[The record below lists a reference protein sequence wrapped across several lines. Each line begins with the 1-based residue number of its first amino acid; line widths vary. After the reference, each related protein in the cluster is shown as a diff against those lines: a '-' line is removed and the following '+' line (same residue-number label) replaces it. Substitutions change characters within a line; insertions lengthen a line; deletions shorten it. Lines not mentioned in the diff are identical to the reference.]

1 MGQVVDTP
9 SAQEFMRE
17 AMQKIT
23 VEELDAIEQE
33 VAAKSTHFQAAL
45 APDRIAE
52 LSEEDWR
59 TLLRM
64 IFAVRR
70 KTKELLDGDVEGG
83 WSGKVHALL
92 YGPTGV
98 ARRLETFCDA
108 LPQLESNIRYDL
120 ASELLHYTYPDN
132 YWLWTRWMWD
142 PEIETGSLRLVTM
155 DDFDLHGRTIGETY
169 LKVGEALAFVNE
181 TGQAAG
187 FTRIGERTFGAD
199 VFLACVYA
207 VYTYTIL
214 RLRMTNEFNKVMP
227 ELPEMARRLLGVWDK
242 KAHGIR
248 KAKIVVDK

>member
-17 AMQKIT
+17 AMEKIT
-23 VEELDAIEQE
+23 LEELDAIERE
-33 VAAKSTHFQAAL
+33 VAAKSALFQDAL
-45 APDRIAE
+45 AADRIPGLSDEE
-52 LSEEDWR
+52 LQPVLH
-59 TLLRM
+59 T
-64 IFAVRR
+64 IFAIRR
-70 KTKELLDGDVEGG
+70 KKDLNGPRLREQIKELV
-83 WSGKVHALL
+83 
-92 YGPTGV
+92 YGEADLA
-98 ARRLETFCDA
+98 ARFQFFCDA
-108 LPQLESNIRYDL
+108 LPQLESNVRYDF
-120 ASELLHYTYPDN
+120 ASELLHYTRPDD

-142 PEIETGSLRLVTM
+142 PETETGSLRLVTM
-155 DDFDLHGRTIGETY
+155 DDFDLHAPTLAETY
-169 LKVGEALAFVNE
+169 LRVGEAIAFVNE

-207 VYTYTIL
+207 VYTYTVL

-248 KAKIVVDK
+248 KAKIKVDT

>member
-23 VEELDAIEQE
+23 VEELDAIERE
-33 VAAKSTHFQAAL
+33 VAAKSARLQSAL
-45 APDRIAE
+45 ASDRIAG

-59 TLLRM
+59 GIFRM
-64 IFAVRR
+64 IFSVRR
-70 KTKELLDGDVEGG
+70 KAKETWNPELPEQ
-83 WSGKVHALL
+83 VHGLL
-92 YGPTGV
+92 YGDGDLAT
-98 ARRLETFCDA
+98 RFQTFCDA
-108 LPQLESNIRYDL
+108 QSGLDGNIRFDF
-120 ASELLHYTYPDN
+120 ASELLHYARPDDF
-132 YWLWTRWMWD
+132 WLWTRWMWD

-155 DDFDLHGRTIGETY
+155 DDFDLHAPTVGETY

-187 FTRIGERTFGAD
+187 FIRIGEQAFGAD

-207 VYTYTIL
+207 VYTYTVL

-227 ELPEMARRLLGVWDK
+227 ELPEMARRLLGVWDQ

-248 KAKIVVDK
+248 KARIDGGNHAG

>member
-23 VEELDAIEQE
+23 PEELDAIERE
-33 VAAKSTHFQAAL
+33 VAAKSVVFQDAL
-45 APDRIAE
+45 SPDRISGLSDEE
-52 LSEEDWR
+52 LQ
-59 TLLRM
+59 TVLHM
-64 IFAVRR
+64 IFAIRR
-70 KTKELLDGDVEGG
+70 KIKDLDDPHLRERIKELL
-83 WSGKVHALL
+83 
-92 YGPTGV
+92 YGEAELV
-98 ARRLETFCDA
+98 ARFQSFCDT
-108 LPQLESNIRYDL
+108 LPQLEINVRYDF
-120 ASELLHYTYPDN
+120 ASELLHYTRPED

-142 PEIETGSLRLVTM
+142 PETETGSLRLVTM
-155 DDFDLHGRTIGETY
+155 DDFDLHAPTLAGTYLRIGE
-169 LKVGEALAFVNE
+169 AIAFVNE

-187 FTRIGERTFGAD
+187 FTRIGGPRGAFGAD

-207 VYTYTIL
+207 VYTYTVL

-248 KAKIVVDK
+248 KIVT

>member
-17 AMQKIT
+17 AMEKIT
-23 VEELDAIEQE
+23 LAELDAIEQE
-33 VAAKSTHFQAAL
+33 VTAKSARFQERL
-45 APDRIAE
+45 APDRIAQLSDEE
-52 LSEEDWR
+52 LHS
-59 TLLRM
+59 LLHL

-70 KTKELLDGDVEGG
+70 KKDFANGTLREQLHQLIYGDVEL
-83 WSGKVHALL
+83 A
-92 YGPTGV
+92 T
-98 ARRLETFCDA
+98 RFQTFCDG
-108 LPQLESNIRYDL
+108 LPQLDANIRYDF
-120 ASELLHYTYPDN
+120 ASELLHYTRPDD

-155 DDFDLHGRTIGETY
+155 DDFDLHAPTLGETY
-169 LKVGEALAFVNE
+169 LKVGEAMAFVNA

-187 FTRIGERTFGAD
+187 FTRIGERAFGAD

-207 VYTYTIL
+207 VYTYTVL

-248 KAKIVVDK
+248 KAKIA

>member
-23 VEELDAIEQE
+23 IEQLDAIERE
-33 VAAKSTHFQAAL
+33 VATKSAL
-45 APDRIAE
+45 FRDTLTSDRIGGLSDDE
-52 LSEEDWR
+52 LQPVLHS
-59 TLLRM
+59 
-64 IFAVRR
+64 IFAIRR
-70 KTKELLDGDVEGG
+70 KSKDLNDPHLRERIEGLLFGEADLAVRFQ
-83 WSGKVHALL
+83 S
-92 YGPTGV
+92 
-98 ARRLETFCDA
+98 FCDA
-108 LPQLESNIRYDL
+108 LPQLETNVRCDF
-120 ASELLHYTYPDN
+120 ASELLHYTRPDD

-142 PEIETGSLRLVTM
+142 PETETGSLRLVTM
-155 DDFDLHGRTIGETY
+155 DDFDLHAPTLAETY
-169 LKVGEALAFVNE
+169 LRVGEAMAFVNE

-187 FTRIGERTFGAD
+187 FTRIGEPQGAFGAD

-207 VYTYTIL
+207 IYTYTVL

-248 KAKIVVDK
+248 KIVA

>member
-1 MGQVVDTP
+1 MPTGQVVDTP

-33 VAAKSTHFQAAL
+33 VAAKSARFQELL
-45 APDRIAE
+45 APDRVAQLGDEE
-52 LSEEDWR
+52 LPS
-59 TLLRM
+59 LLHM

-70 KTKELLDGDVEGG
+70 KKNLSNGNLRKQIYDLVYGEAEL
-83 WSGKVHALL
+83 
-92 YGPTGV
+92 T
-98 ARRLETFCDA
+98 ARFQSFCDQQS
-108 LPQLESNIRYDL
+108 QLDENIRYDL
-120 ASELLHYTYPDN
+120 ASELLHYTRPDD

-155 DDFDLHGRTIGETY
+155 DDFDLHAPTLGETY
-169 LKVGEALAFVNE
+169 LKVGEAIAFVNE

-207 VYTYTIL
+207 VYTYTVL

-248 KAKIVVDK
+248 KAKIEVDR

>member
-1 MGQVVDTP
+1 MDTP

-23 VEELDAIEQE
+23 LEELDAVEQE
-33 VAAKSTHFQAAL
+33 VAAKSARFQELL

-52 LSEEDWR
+52 LADVELDG
-59 TLLRM
+59 LLHS

-70 KTKELLDGDVEGG
+70 KKDFWNGNLRAQIYD
-83 WSGKVHALL
+83 LL
-92 YGPTGV
+92 YGDADLV
-98 ARRLETFCDA
+98 VRFQSFCDG
-108 LPQLESNIRYDL
+108 LPQLDENIRYDL
-120 ASELLHYTYPDN
+120 ASELLHYARPDD

-155 DDFDLHGRTIGETY
+155 DDFDLHAPTLGETY
-169 LKVGEALAFVNE
+169 LKVGQAIAFVNE

-207 VYTYTIL
+207 VYTYTVL

-248 KAKIVVDK
+248 KI

>member
-17 AMQKIT
+17 AMEKIT
-23 VEELDAIEQE
+23 LQELDAIERE
-33 VAAKSTHFQAAL
+33 VAAKSALFQDAL
-45 APDRIAE
+45 APDRITRLSDEE
-52 LSEEDWR
+52 LQPVLH
-59 TLLRM
+59 T
-64 IFAVRR
+64 IFAIRR
-70 KTKELLDGDVEGG
+70 KKDLDIPHLRERIKELI
-83 WSGKVHALL
+83 
-92 YGPTGV
+92 YGEADLTK
-98 ARRLETFCDA
+98 RFQSYCDA
-108 LPQLESNIRYDL
+108 LPQIEANVRYDF
-120 ASELLHYTYPDN
+120 ASELLHYTRPDD

-142 PEIETGSLRLVTM
+142 PETETGSLRLVTM
-155 DDFDLHGRTIGETY
+155 DDFDLHAPTLAGTY
-169 LKVGEALAFVNE
+169 LRVGEAIAFVNE

-207 VYTYTIL
+207 VYTYTVL

-248 KAKIVVDK
+248 KIVP